1 MNASTTLLV
10 TCSTVFLAQ
19 LGMSIYLPALP
30 QIARDL
36 SADASQVSWGLAV
49 YLIGMALPMLFWG
62 SLGQRVGRKPVLLAA
77 LGLYGLGN
85 LALPLG
91 QTLESFLFLRLVQGI
106 GASGI
111 SVMARVLI
119 RDSFRGDLLAK
130 ALSWISIS
138 FVVALGI
145 GQYLGSIIQ
154 VALGW
159 PAIFYLLGGV
169 SLLMAM
175 VVARITFP
183 ALVEDNAQSSAW
195 PSYWRILR
203 DRAFLLPALTGGLG
217 YGVIIAFN
225 TAAPLILQ
233 GLFNWSAVEYGLLGW
248 PISAAYF
255 LGALGVNVFV
265 LRTGQR
271 WLMVAGV
278 GLVLAGSAG
287 MLLGSI
293 AGSFSGAAVLV
304 ALLLC
309 GVRPI
314 IELPDQPVPG
324 QRRFAGRR
332 CLCDGVERF
341 HSSADG
347 RRHRRDRQPDRESAG
362 MATFSVLHLAGLG
375 RDALRDARAQPSNR
389 LERVAEDLLDLA
401 LIRRPWIGQP
411 AGVLQGI
418 AGE

>member
-1 MNASTTLLV
+1 MKSSSTLLV
-10 TCSTVFLAQ
+10 TCCTVFLAQ

-30 QIARDL
+30 DMARDL

-49 YLIGMALPMLFWG
+49 YLSGMALPMLFWG
-62 SLGQRVGRKPVLLAA
+62 SLGQRIGRKPVLLAA
-77 LGLYGLGN
+77 LGIYGLGN
-85 LALPLG
+85 LALPLS
-91 QTLESFLFLRLVQGI
+91 QTLESFLAFRLVQGI

-169 SLLMAM
+169 SLMMGL
-175 VVARITFP
+175 VVARVTFP
-183 ALVEDNAQSSAW
+183 VLAEENAPSSAW

-203 DRAFLLPALTGGLG
+203 HRAFLLPALTGSLG
-217 YGVIIAFN
+217 YGVIVAFN

-233 GLFNWSAVEYGLLGW
+233 GPFNWSAVEYGLLGW

-255 LGALGVNVFV
+255 LGALAVNGFV

-271 WLMVAGV
+271 GLITAGV
-278 GLVLAGSAG
+278 GLVLAGSAV
-287 MLLGSI
+287 MLLGSM
-293 AGSFSGAAVLV
+293 AGTSV
-304 ALLLC
+304 ALLFWLPYCVAVFGQSLTYPISLSLANDGSPVGGAYAMALSGFIHQLMAAVIGGIASLIASPQAWPLSLLC
-309 GVRPI
+309 T
-314 IELPDQPVPG
+314 L
-324 QRRFAGRR
+324 
-332 CLCDGVERF
+332 
-341 HSSADG
+341 
-347 RRHRRDRQPDRESAG
+347 
-362 MATFSVLHLAGLG
+362 
-375 RDALRDARAQPSNR
+375 
-389 LERVAEDLLDLA
+389 LA
-401 LIRRPWIGQP
+401 LGAMFCVMLAPGRKTS
-411 AGVLQGI
+411 
-418 AGE
+418 

>member
-1 MNASTTLLV
+1 MKSSTTLLV

-30 QIARDL
+30 EMARYL

-62 SLGQRVGRKPVLLAA
+62 SLAQRIGRKPVLLAA
-77 LGLYGLGN
+77 LGIYGVGN

-91 QTLESFLFLRLVQGI
+91 QTLESFLFFRLVQGI

-130 ALSWISIS
+130 ALSWLSIS

-145 GQYLGSIIQ
+145 GQYLGSVIQ

-159 PAIFYLLGGV
+159 PAIFYLLGSV
-169 SLLMAM
+169 SLLLAM
-175 VVARITFP
+175 VVARVTFP
-183 ALVEDNAQSSAW
+183 VRVEDTVQSSAW

-233 GLFNWSAVEYGLLGW
+233 GPFNWSAVEYGLLGW
-248 PISAAYF
+248 PISAGYF
-255 LGALGVNVFV
+255 LGAWAVNGLV

-271 WLMVAGV
+271 RMMTAGV
-278 GLVLAGSAG
+278 GLVLAGSAV

-293 AGSFSGAAVLV
+293 AGTSIALLFWLPYCVAVFGQSLNYPISLALANDGSPVGGAYAMALSGFIHQLMAAVIGGIASLI
-304 ALLLC
+304 ASQQAWPLSLLC
-309 GVRPI
+309 T
-314 IELPDQPVPG
+314 L
-324 QRRFAGRR
+324 
-332 CLCDGVERF
+332 
-341 HSSADG
+341 
-347 RRHRRDRQPDRESAG
+347 
-362 MATFSVLHLAGLG
+362 
-375 RDALRDARAQPSNR
+375 
-389 LERVAEDLLDLA
+389 LA
-401 LIRRPWIGQP
+401 LGAMLCVI
-411 AGVLQGI
+411 I
-418 AGE
+418 APGRKTA

>member
-1 MNASTTLLV
+1 MKSSTTLLV

-30 QIARDL
+30 DIARDL
-36 SADASQVSWGLAV
+36 SAEASQVSWGLAV

-77 LGLYGLGN
+77 LGIYGLAN
-85 LALPLG
+85 LALPLS
-91 QTLESFLFLRLVQGI
+91 QTLESFLLWRLVQGV

-159 PAIFYLLGGV
+159 SAIFYLLGGV
-169 SLLMAM
+169 SLLMAL
-175 VVARITFP
+175 VVSGVTF
-183 ALVEDNAQSSAW
+183 ALLAEDNVLSSAL
-195 PSYWRILR
+195 PSYGRILR
-203 DRAFLLPALTGGLG
+203 DRAFLLPALAGGLG

-233 GLFNWSAVEYGLLGW
+233 GPFNWSAVEYGLLGW

-255 LGALGVNVFV
+255 LGALGVNAFV
-265 LRTGQR
+265 LRTGRR
-271 WLMVAGV
+271 WLMTAGV
-278 GLVLAGSAG
+278 GLVLGGCAV
-287 MLLGSI
+287 MLLGSL
-293 AGSFSGAAVLV
+293 AGTSV
-304 ALLLC
+304 ALLFWLPYC
-309 GVRPI
+309 FAVFGQSLNYPI
-314 IELPDQPVPG
+314 
-324 QRRFAGRR
+324 
-332 CLCDGVERF
+332 
-341 HSSADG
+341 S
-347 RRHRRDRQPDRESAG
+347 
-362 MATFSVLHLAGLG
+362 
-375 RDALRDARAQPSNR
+375 
-389 LERVAEDLLDLA
+389 LA
-401 LIRRPWIGQP
+401 LANDGSPVGGAYAMALSGFIHQLMAAIIG
-411 AGVLQGI
+411 GVASLI
-418 AGE
+418 ASQQAWPLSLFCTLLALGAMLCVMLARGRQTD

>member
-1 MNASTTLLV
+1 MKSSTTLLV
-10 TCSTVFLAQ
+10 TCCTVFLAQ

-30 QIARDL
+30 DMARDL

-62 SLGQRVGRKPVLLAA
+62 SLSQRIGRKPVLLAA
-77 LGLYGLGN
+77 LGIYGLGN
-85 LALPLG
+85 LALPLS
-91 QTLESFLFLRLVQGI
+91 QTLESFLAFRLVQGI

-119 RDSFRGDLLAK
+119 RDSFRGELLAK

-169 SLLMAM
+169 SLMMGL
-175 VVARITFP
+175 VVARVRFP
-183 ALVEDNAQSSAW
+183 VLAEENAPSSAW

-203 DRAFLLPALTGGLG
+203 HRAFLLPALTGGLG
-217 YGVIIAFN
+217 YGVIVAFN

-233 GLFNWSAVEYGLLGW
+233 GPFNWSAMEYGLLGW

-255 LGALGVNVFV
+255 LGALTVNGFV

-271 WLMVAGV
+271 GLMTAGV
-278 GLVLAGSAG
+278 GLVLTGSAV
-287 MLLGSI
+287 MWLGSL
-293 AGSFSGAAVLV
+293 AGTSV
-304 ALLLC
+304 ALLFWLPYCVAVFGQSLTYPISLSLANDGSPVGGAYAMALSGFIHQLMAAVIGGIASLIASPQAWPLSLLC
-309 GVRPI
+309 T
-314 IELPDQPVPG
+314 L
-324 QRRFAGRR
+324 
-332 CLCDGVERF
+332 
-341 HSSADG
+341 
-347 RRHRRDRQPDRESAG
+347 
-362 MATFSVLHLAGLG
+362 
-375 RDALRDARAQPSNR
+375 
-389 LERVAEDLLDLA
+389 LA
-401 LIRRPWIGQP
+401 LGAMLCVMLAPGRKT
-411 AGVLQGI
+411 A
-418 AGE
+418 

>member
-1 MNASTTLLV
+1 MKSSTTLLV
-10 TCSTVFLAQ
+10 TCCTVFLAQ

-30 QIARDL
+30 EIARDL

-62 SLGQRVGRKPVLLAA
+62 SLGQRIGRKPVLLAA
-77 LGLYGLGN
+77 LGIYGLGN
-85 LALPLG
+85 LALPLS
-91 QTLESFLFLRLVQGI
+91 QSLESFLAFRLVQGI

-169 SLLMAM
+169 SLMVGL
-175 VVARITFP
+175 VVARVTFP
-183 ALVEDNAQSSAW
+183 MLAEENAPSSAW

-203 DRAFLLPALTGGLG
+203 HRAFLLPALTGGLG
-217 YGVIIAFN
+217 YGVIVAFN

-233 GLFNWSAVEYGLLGW
+233 GPFNWSAVEYGLLGW

-255 LGALGVNVFV
+255 LGALAVNGFV

-271 WLMVAGV
+271 GLITAGV
-278 GLVLAGSAG
+278 GLVLAGSAV
-287 MLLGSI
+287 MLLGSL
-293 AGSFSGAAVLV
+293 AGTSV
-304 ALLLC
+304 ALLFWLPYCVAVFGQSLTYPISLSLANDGSPVGGAYAMALSGFIHQLMAAVIGGIASMIASPQAWPLSLLC
-309 GVRPI
+309 T
-314 IELPDQPVPG
+314 L
-324 QRRFAGRR
+324 
-332 CLCDGVERF
+332 
-341 HSSADG
+341 
-347 RRHRRDRQPDRESAG
+347 
-362 MATFSVLHLAGLG
+362 
-375 RDALRDARAQPSNR
+375 
-389 LERVAEDLLDLA
+389 LA
-401 LIRRPWIGQP
+401 LGAMLCVKLAP
-411 AGVLQGI
+411 ARKTS
-418 AGE
+418 

>member
-1 MNASTTLLV
+1 MKSSTTLLV

-30 QIARDL
+30 DIARGL
-36 SADASQVSWGLAV
+36 SADASQVSWVLAV

-62 SLGQRVGRKPVLLAA
+62 SLGERIGRKPVLLAA
-77 LGLYGLGN
+77 LGIYGLGN
-85 LALPLG
+85 LALPLS
-91 QTLESFLFLRLVQGI
+91 QSLETFLFWRLVQGM

-130 ALSWISIS
+130 ALSWLSIS

-159 PAIFYLLGGV
+159 PAIFYLLGGA

-175 VVARITFP
+175 AVARVTFP
-183 ALVEDNAQSSAW
+183 LLNEEPVQSSAW

-203 DRAFLLPALTGGLG
+203 DRAFLLPALAGGLG

-233 GLFNWSAVEYGLLGW
+233 GPFNWSAVEYGLLGW

-255 LGALGVNVFV
+255 LGALGVNAFV

-271 WLMVAGV
+271 WLMTAGV
-278 GLVLAGSAG
+278 GLVLGGSAV

-293 AGSFSGAAVLV
+293 AGTSV
-304 ALLLC
+304 ALLLWLPYC
-309 GVRPI
+309 FAVFGQSLNYPI
-314 IELPDQPVPG
+314 SLSLANDGSPVG
-324 QRRFAGRR
+324 GAY
-332 CLCDGVERF
+332 
-341 HSSADG
+341 A
-347 RRHRRDRQPDRESAG
+347 
-362 MATFSVLHLAGLG
+362 MALSGFIHQLMAAIIGAIASLIASQQAWPLSLFCTL
-375 RDALRDARAQPSNR
+375 
-389 LERVAEDLLDLA
+389 LA
-401 LIRRPWIGQP
+401 LGAMVCVRLAPGRQTD
-411 AGVLQGI
+411 
-418 AGE
+418 

>member
-1 MNASTTLLV
+1 MKSTTTLLV

-30 QIARDL
+30 EIARDL

-62 SLGQRVGRKPVLLAA
+62 SLGQRIGRKPVLLAA
-77 LGLYGLGN
+77 LGIYGLAN
-85 LALPLG
+85 LTLPLS
-91 QTLESFLFLRLVQGI
+91 QTLESFLAFRLVQGI

-119 RDSFRGDLLAK
+119 RDSFRGELLAK

-159 PAIFYLLGGV
+159 PAIFYLLGAV
-169 SLLMAM
+169 SLMMGL
-175 VVARITFP
+175 VVARVTFP
-183 ALVEDNAQSSAW
+183 VLAEENAPSSAW

-203 DRAFLLPALTGGLG
+203 HRAFLLPALTGGLG
-217 YGVIIAFN
+217 YGVIVAFN

-233 GLFNWSAVEYGLLGW
+233 GPFNWSAVEYGVLGW

-255 LGALGVNVFV
+255 LGALAVNSFV

-271 WLMVAGV
+271 GLMTAGV
-278 GLVLAGSAG
+278 GLVLAGSAV
-287 MLLGSI
+287 MLLGSL
-293 AGSFSGAAVLV
+293 AGTSV
-304 ALLLC
+304 ALLFWLPYCVAVFGQSLTYPISLSLANDGSPVGGAYAMALSGFIHQLMAAVIGGIASLIASPQAWPLSLLC
-309 GVRPI
+309 T
-314 IELPDQPVPG
+314 L
-324 QRRFAGRR
+324 
-332 CLCDGVERF
+332 
-341 HSSADG
+341 
-347 RRHRRDRQPDRESAG
+347 
-362 MATFSVLHLAGLG
+362 
-375 RDALRDARAQPSNR
+375 
-389 LERVAEDLLDLA
+389 LA
-401 LIRRPWIGQP
+401 LGAMLCLMLAPGRKTS
-411 AGVLQGI
+411 
-418 AGE
+418 

>member
-1 MNASTTLLV
+1 LKSSTTLLV

-30 QIARDL
+30 EMARHL

-62 SLGQRVGRKPVLLAA
+62 SLGQRIGRKPVLLAA
-77 LGLYGLGN
+77 LGIYGVGN

-91 QTLESFLFLRLVQGI
+91 QTLESFLFFRLVQGV

-130 ALSWISIS
+130 ALSWLSIS

-145 GQYLGSIIQ
+145 GQYLGSVIQ

-159 PAIFYLLGGV
+159 PAIFYLLGSV
-169 SLLMAM
+169 SLLLAM
-175 VVARITFP
+175 VVARVTFP
-183 ALVEDNAQSSAW
+183 MRTEDTVQSSAW
-195 PSYWRILR
+195 PSYWRILC

-233 GLFNWSAVEYGLLGW
+233 GPFNWSAVEYGLLGW

-255 LGALGVNVFV
+255 LGALGVNGFV

-271 WLMVAGV
+271 RLMTAGV
-278 GLVLAGSAG
+278 GLVLSGSLV

-293 AGSFSGAAVLV
+293 TGSSLAMLFWLPYCVAVFGQSLNYPISLSLANDGSPIGGAYAMALSGFIHQLMAATIGGIASLI
-304 ALLLC
+304 ASQQAWPLSLLC
-309 GVRPI
+309 TLLALGAMLCVI
-314 IELPDQPVPG
+314 I
-324 QRRFAGRR
+324 A
-332 CLCDGVERF
+332 
-341 HSSADG
+341 
-347 RRHRRDRQPDRESAG
+347 PDRKA
-362 MATFSVLHLAGLG
+362 
-375 RDALRDARAQPSNR
+375 D
-389 LERVAEDLLDLA
+389 
-401 LIRRPWIGQP
+401 
-411 AGVLQGI
+411 
-418 AGE
+418 

>member
-1 MNASTTLLV
+1 MKSSTTLLV

-30 QIARDL
+30 DIARGL

-62 SLGQRVGRKPVLLAA
+62 SLGQRIGRKPVLLAA
-77 LGLYGLGN
+77 LGIYGLGN
-85 LALPLG
+85 LALPLS
-91 QTLESFLFLRLVQGI
+91 QSLETFLFWRLVQGM

-130 ALSWISIS
+130 ALSWLSIS

-159 PAIFYLLGGV
+159 PAIFYLLGGA

-175 VVARITFP
+175 AVARVTFP
-183 ALVEDNAQSSAW
+183 LLNEEPVQSSAW

-203 DRAFLLPALTGGLG
+203 DRAFLLPALAGGLG

-233 GLFNWSAVEYGLLGW
+233 GPFNWSAVEYGLLGW

-255 LGALGVNVFV
+255 LGALGVNAFV

-271 WLMVAGV
+271 WLMTAGV
-278 GLVLAGSAG
+278 GLVLGGSAV

-293 AGSFSGAAVLV
+293 AGTSV
-304 ALLLC
+304 ALLLWLPYC
-309 GVRPI
+309 FAVFGQSLNYPI
-314 IELPDQPVPG
+314 SLSLANDGSPVG
-324 QRRFAGRR
+324 GAY
-332 CLCDGVERF
+332 
-341 HSSADG
+341 A
-347 RRHRRDRQPDRESAG
+347 
-362 MATFSVLHLAGLG
+362 MALSGFIHQLMAAIIGAIASLIASQQAWPLSLFCTL
-375 RDALRDARAQPSNR
+375 
-389 LERVAEDLLDLA
+389 LA
-401 LIRRPWIGQP
+401 LGAMVCVRLAPGRQID
-411 AGVLQGI
+411 
-418 AGE
+418 

>member
-1 MNASTTLLV
+1 MKSSTTLLV

-30 QIARDL
+30 EMARYL

-62 SLGQRVGRKPVLLAA
+62 SLSQRIGRKPVLLAA
-77 LGLYGLGN
+77 LGIYGVAN

-91 QTLESFLFLRLVQGI
+91 QTLESFLALRLVQGI

-154 VALGW
+154 VTLGW
-159 PAIFYLLGGV
+159 SAIFYLLGSV

-175 VVARITFP
+175 GVARVPFP
-183 ALVEDNAQSSAW
+183 IRDDESAQSSAW
-195 PSYWRILR
+195 RSYGRIVC
-203 DRAFLLPALTGGLG
+203 DRAFVLPALAGGLG

-233 GLFNWSAVEYGLLGW
+233 GPFNWSAVDYGLLGW

-255 LGALGVNVFV
+255 LGALAVNGFV

-271 WLMVAGV
+271 RMMAAGV
-278 GLVLAGSAG
+278 GLVLAGSAV
-287 MLLGSI
+287 MLLGSFLGTSI
-293 AGSFSGAAVLV
+293 ALLFWLPYCVAVFGQSLNYPISLSLANDGSPVGGAYAMALSVFIHQLMAAVIGAIASLIASEQAWPLSLLCTLLALGAMLCVKLAPSLSCRHRQQAGS
-304 ALLLC
+304 
-309 GVRPI
+309 
-314 IELPDQPVPG
+314 
-324 QRRFAGRR
+324 
-332 CLCDGVERF
+332 
-341 HSSADG
+341 HSD
-347 RRHRRDRQPDRESAG
+347 
-362 MATFSVLHLAGLG
+362 
-375 RDALRDARAQPSNR
+375 
-389 LERVAEDLLDLA
+389 
-401 LIRRPWIGQP
+401 
-411 AGVLQGI
+411 
-418 AGE
+418 

>member
-1 MNASTTLLV
+1 MLIRHFCELVTEAFMHSRRGRRRLNTREDVMKSRTTLLV

-30 QIARDL
+30 EMARHL

-62 SLGQRVGRKPVLLAA
+62 SLGQRIGRKPVLLAA
-77 LGLYGLGN
+77 LGIYGLGK

-91 QTLESFLFLRLVQGI
+91 QTLEAFLFFRLLQGI

-138 FVVALGI
+138 FVIALGI
-145 GQYLGSIIQ
+145 GQYLGSVIQ

-159 PAIFYLLGGV
+159 SAIFYLLGSA
-169 SLLMAM
+169 SLLMAT
-175 VVARITFP
+175 VVARVPFARLT
-183 ALVEDNAQSSAW
+183 EDNVQSSAW
-195 PSYWRILR
+195 PSYGRILC

-233 GLFNWSAVEYGLLGW
+233 GPFNWSAVEYGLLGW

-255 LGALGVNVFV
+255 LGALGVNGLV

-271 WLMVAGV
+271 RLMTTGV
-278 GLVLAGSAG
+278 GLVLAGSAM
-287 MLLGSI
+287 MLLGSFVGTTI
-293 AGSFSGAAVLV
+293 GVAVLFWLPYCV
-304 ALLLC
+304 AVLGQSLTY
-309 GVRPI
+309 PI
-314 IELPDQPVPG
+314 SLSLAK
-324 QRRFAGRR
+324 RRFTGRR
-332 CLCDGVERF
+332 CPMRW
-341 HSSADG
+341 
-347 RRHRRDRQPDRESAG
+347 P
-362 MATFSVLHLAGLG
+362 
-375 RDALRDARAQPSNR
+375 
-389 LERVAEDLLDLA
+389 
-401 LIRRPWIGQP
+401 
-411 AGVLQGI
+411 
-418 AGE
+418 